1 MTRSSRRKKTKP
13 QTKESPMPQIHVA
26 EPARVR
32 STHVRDRTLSVV
44 AGSPLGVRNRDWPVE
59 IARDAGRLEGMDG
72 MGEVRWLAIRDYD
85 LLIDAAEIRS
95 GRDSTALD
103 IVSGGG
109 GYPVTQGRSDAIRKL
124 VSTDSFMPFKDRTI
138 VRKLCEGYS
147 LPGAVREACGDD
159 FVHTVAA
166 RVRDALDALCDAV
179 GKAKKAK
186 YQFLMRSES

>member
-1 MTRSSRRKKTKP
+1 MS
-13 QTKESPMPQIHVA
+13 QIQIA

-32 STHVRDRTLSVV
+32 PTHVRDRTLSVV
-44 AGSPLGVRNRDWPVE
+44 AGSPLGVRNRDWLVE
-59 IARDAGRLEGMDG
+59 IAKDAGRLECEKGR
-72 MGEVRWLAIRDYD
+72 GEIRWLAIRDYD
-85 LLIDAAEIRS
+85 LLIEAAEIRS

-124 VSTDSFMPFKDRTI
+124 VSIDSFMSAKDRTI

-166 RVRDALDALCDAV
+166 RVRDALDALCDAAR
-179 GKAKKAK
+179 KAKKAK
-186 YQFLMRSES
+186 YQFMMRSES